1 MEFVKVMKWTFK
13 LIRMGESIYFV
24 DGIILLTKRTIIANI
39 KFQVGLIYIHSAHSY
54 TSFQINIV
62 FCTPPRIY
70 IYIHIKFSLSQL
82 KLVFYLDLDFHLLW
96 LPQTSAI
103 NNINFSFQ
111 LFFLPNEFL
120 LKGTPNPTYILVIR
134 YIHSNDIAMYI
145 LYTIQMIQII
155 LWH

>member
-1 MEFVKVMKWTFK
+1 
-13 LIRMGESIYFV
+13 MGESIYFV
-24 DGIILLTKRTIIANI
+24 DGTILLTKRTIIANI
-39 KFQVGLIYIHSAHSY
+39 KFQVGLIYIHSSHSY
-54 TSFQINIV
+54 ASFKINIV
-62 FCTPPRIY
+62 FCTPARIYIYIY

-82 KLVFYLDLDFHLLW
+82 KLVFYLDLDFHLLL

-120 LKGTPNPTYILVIR
+120 LKGTPNPTYILVIH
-134 YIHSNDIAMYI
+134 YIYSNDVAMYI

-155 LWH
+155 LRH